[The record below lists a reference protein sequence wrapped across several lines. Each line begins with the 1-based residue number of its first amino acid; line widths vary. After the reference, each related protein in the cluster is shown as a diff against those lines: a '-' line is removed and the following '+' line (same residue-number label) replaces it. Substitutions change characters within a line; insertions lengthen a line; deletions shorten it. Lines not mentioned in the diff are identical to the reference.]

1 MTFSSNDEKDQSIQL
16 RLSVE
21 GRLKSTEEEL
31 AQLRVRLEQ
40 QDINAD
46 DTKKSLQEKDH
57 EIKTL
62 KKDLDN
68 SKSSA
73 KLCSTELVRICTISC

>member
-1 MTFSSNDEKDQSIQL
+1 
-16 RLSVE
+16 VE

-46 DTKKSLQEKDH
+46 DTRKSLKEKDG
-57 EIKTL
+57 EIKTF
-62 KKDLDN
+62 KKDLEN
-68 SKSSA
+68 SKSAA
-73 KLCSTELVRICTISC
+73 KLCTTELVSMISIKFYSLHFHGNSMRE